1 MTNFAS
7 IFIQTKCHQKRKT
20 GEKECGN
27 ERNICTTTSNW
38 GRHSEERQKI
48 IRIQT
53 ETDIIKANAIP
64 SINNELLAKEIV
76 NQQKDC
82 CEKKTLLSYYYN
94 WKKCNSLI
102 CRFIHTW
109 TVCNGPQTS
118 FKCTNMSFQSSQSNR
133 NVAGSFNSSNP
144 DKNPIIT
151 VSFCT
156 DDFNLLV
163 NGFTFWYRLAVLSPP
178 NYHKST
184 CEYSKVTV
192 EYIQSGISRQRIAFT
207 LFWNFEFSSTC
218 FT

>member
-20 GEKECGN
+20 GERECGN

-82 CEKKTLLSYYYN
+82 CEKKHCCLTITTGKNVTPLSVDSFILEQFVMVPKPVLN
-94 WKKCNSLI
+94 VQI
-102 CRFIHTW
+102 CRF
-109 TVCNGPQTS
+109 
-118 FKCTNMSFQSSQSNR
+118 
-133 NVAGSFNSSNP
+133 
-144 DKNPIIT
+144 
-151 VSFCT
+151 
-156 DDFNLLV
+156 NLA
-163 NGFTFWYRLAVLSPP
+163 NQI
-178 NYHKST
+178 
-184 CEYSKVTV
+184 EM
-192 EYIQSGISRQRIAFT
+192 
-207 LFWNFEFSSTC
+207 
-218 FT
+218 